1 MRMKEEQIRNVAK
14 VFEAFARAI
23 AKRENIKIESLDDDG
38 EICEIYI
45 DMNKSNSLEFS
56 FDSLGYISIR
66 YNGDFRFTNITDI
79 QSVTTFRET
88 KLKMHIV
95 NVKQIGRAHV

>member
-14 VFEAFARAI
+14 VFEAFARAMT
-23 AKRENIKIESLDDDG
+23 KRENIKIESLDDEG
-38 EICEIYI
+38 EIYEIYI
-45 DMNKSNSLEFS
+45 DINKSNSLEFS

-88 KLKMHIV
+88 KLKFREV
-95 NVKQIGRAHV
+95 NKK